1 MRCRVSLIR
10 RLSHLI
16 LVLAVRLRKLVNFNL
31 AIFGMFLVR
40 YAGEIEVGSCP
51 LVTFKGANL
60 ITVTFQTKPHWPP
73 GHRELAFLRTF
84 NSHTST
90 GAIHT

>member
-1 MRCRVSLIR
+1 MGVMRCRVGLIR

-40 YAGEIEVGSCP
+40 
-51 LVTFKGANL
+51 
-60 ITVTFQTKPHWPP
+60 
-73 GHRELAFLRTF
+73 
-84 NSHTST
+84 
-90 GAIHT
+90 